1 MQVLSPEECRRF
13 LESIE
18 GIRQDALF
26 TLALVLG
33 PRRGELLGLKE
44 RDVDPDARRLV
55 VGQVQ
60 RVTGLGPRCLRRRRP
75 VVGAW
80 SRCRGSAFVPSARNV
95 YSRSRT
101 SSFRERAGEKPGSSS
116 LTGTA
121 ARSTATGSVNNS
133 KRRLTTR
140 ACQRSD
146 FTISDIGAPSLL
158 LMQGVP
164 SCVVMD
170 VLGHSQIAV
179 TLNTYTTSCPH
190 WSTRRP
196 RPWIERSFRLGAV
209 ARTAP
214 GVPLGVQAKTLSG
227 PWPRM

>member
-55 VGQVQ
+55 VGAALQ
-60 RVTGLGPRCLRRRRP
+60 RVTGLGPQLLETKTARGRRVVTLPRICVRALRAQRIQQ
-75 VVGAW
+75 VQDKLLSGAGW
-80 SRCRGSAFVPSARNV
+80 RETGFVFTNRNGGPLDGDRV
-95 YSRSRT
+95 SEQ
-101 SSFRERAGEKPGSSS
+101 FKKALNDAGLPEVRFHD
-116 LTGTA
+116 L
-121 ARSTATGSVNNS
+121 RH
-133 KRRLTTR
+133 
-140 ACQRSD
+140 
-146 FTISDIGAPSLL
+146 GAPSLL

-179 TLNTYTTSCPH
+179 TLNTYTHVMPSLVDEAAKAMD
-190 WSTRRP
+190 RA
-196 RPWIERSFRLGAV
+196 LG
-209 ARTAP
+209 
-214 GVPLGVQAKTLSG
+214 SG
-227 PWPRM
+227 SAQ